1 MYMYLD
7 GRLPAEMR
15 DQKIERDIL
24 TVHELVDLVSD
35 RLRHHLTV
43 DVRVVL
49 KHIIYTGILL
59 YSPLRSTQKIII
71 EIRWNL
77 LNIHV

>member
-1 MYMYLD
+1 MYLD
-7 GRLPAEMR
+7 GRLPGDVR
-15 DQKIERDIL
+15 DQKVERDVL

-49 KHIIYTGILL
+49 KHVIFAGI
-59 YSPLRSTQKIII
+59 
-71 EIRWNL
+71 
-77 LNIHV
+77 